1 MIFRVMNTLLCM
13 DNEIRDLFANAT
25 QFELLADIG
34 IIIIILAFS
43 AIFYKQEL
51 SEKYETQNLV

>member
-1 MIFRVMNTLLCM
+1 MNTLLCM
-13 DNEIRDLFANAT
+13 DNEIMDLFANAT
-25 QFELLADIG
+25 QFELMADIG
-34 IIIIILAFS
+34 IIILILAFS